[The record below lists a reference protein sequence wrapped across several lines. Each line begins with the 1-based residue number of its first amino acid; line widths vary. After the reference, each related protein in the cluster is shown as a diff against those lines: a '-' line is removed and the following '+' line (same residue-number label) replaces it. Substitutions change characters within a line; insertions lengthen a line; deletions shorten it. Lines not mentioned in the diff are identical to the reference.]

1 VSPDILERRGER
13 RLASPLVE
21 FQMRFFLPAIALSV
35 CVSPFG
41 LAAAGPTGDVA
52 KSASPNAVPA
62 AAAPPAAPEVPASDA
77 AARHAKRTAC
87 LKQAKAKKLVGAEKN
102 SFIKDCV
109 AAH

>member
-1 VSPDILERRGER
+1 
-13 RLASPLVE
+13 
-21 FQMRFFLPAIALSV
+21 MRFSLPAIALSV

-41 LAAAGPTGDVA
+41 LAAAGPSGDVA
-52 KSASPNAVPA
+52 KTASPRAVPA
-62 AAAPPAAPEVPASDA
+62 AAVPPPAAPDIPASDA